1 MEVIWL
7 AVRSNSMLKLA
18 DTATTI
24 KPLLLAITIRLPY
37 LVTIAATEI
46 AVVDFDSSYYSSA
59 DYYVFVMDSL

>member
-1 MEVIWL
+1 M

-24 KPLLLAITIRLPY
+24 KPILLAITIRLPY

-46 AVVDFDSSYYSSA
+46 AVVDFDRFNFDLSFTFYYYS
-59 DYYVFVMDSL
+59 L